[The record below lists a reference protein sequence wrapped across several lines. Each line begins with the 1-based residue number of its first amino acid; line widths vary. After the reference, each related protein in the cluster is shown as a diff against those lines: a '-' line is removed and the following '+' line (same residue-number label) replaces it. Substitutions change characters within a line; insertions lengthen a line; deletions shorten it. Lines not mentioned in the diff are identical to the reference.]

1 MGSDAVNP
9 AAHGGHLEV
18 LIWLKE
24 VRQMGDT
31 RAAMLLAL
39 REGNFEV
46 IEWLR
51 DNGGLTQIKIVLWV

>member
-1 MGSDAVNP
+1 
-9 AAHGGHLEV
+9 
-18 LIWLKE
+18 
-24 VRQMGDT
+24 MGDT